1 MELLQHDL
9 LHEFPEHANLIQE
22 LRSADG
28 RFAKLLDEYDAVDGH
43 VRHIEE
49 YNEPVTDVDMEIL
62 KKQRL
67 HLKDELWAIIRA
79 SATGRS

>member
-1 MELLQHDL
+1 MELLHHDL
-9 LHEFPEHANLIQE
+9 FHEFPEHTTLIHQ
-22 LRSADG
+22 LRTSDG
-28 RFAKLLDEYDAVDGH
+28 HFSKLLDEYDAVDGH

-49 YNEPVTDVDMEIL
+49 YNEPVTDFDMENL

-79 SATGRS
+79 SATRHS